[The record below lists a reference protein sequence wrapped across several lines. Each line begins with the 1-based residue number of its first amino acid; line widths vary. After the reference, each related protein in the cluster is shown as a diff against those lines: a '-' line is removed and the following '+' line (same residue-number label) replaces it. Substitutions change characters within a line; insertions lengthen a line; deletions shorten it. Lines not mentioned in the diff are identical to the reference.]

1 MATVNLTIGI
11 QAVAGPQLNV
21 VRPLEVQAYD
31 KVEVTVNPGGAAAAE
46 TSIDIQPSGA
56 GKVVFLA
63 INSTVLGAEIV
74 YKASDGAADSD
85 AVQLTTPQLYLGN
98 SISLLGVAPKLLKI
112 KNTFPANDST
122 KKATVEIFVGRQ
134 AV

>member
-21 VRPLEVQAYD
+21 ARPLEVQAYD
-31 KVEVTVNPGGAAAAE
+31 KVEVVLAPGGANAAE

-56 GKVVFLA
+56 GKLVFLA
-63 INSTVLGAEIV
+63 LTSSVLGAEIV
-74 YKASDGAADSD
+74 YKASDGATDSD
-85 AVQLTTPQLYLGN
+85 PVQLTTPQLYLGN
-98 SISLLGVAPKLLKI
+98 SVSLLKVAPKVLKI
-112 KNTFPANDST
+112 KNTFPANDNT
-122 KKATVEIFVGRQ
+122 KKATIEVFVGRQ